1 MAEVQICGLESQM
14 EKIAQSS
21 KIEIM
26 IEKIRDLEDRF
37 NEKNSSF
44 SRRNMN
50 REKTINNT

>member
-37 NEKNSSF
+37 KEKNSSF